1 MFISSLHRRC
11 IVVSLL
17 DSSSATFWRMT
28 VLRCA
33 RWPSRL
39 RATPIVAGVW
49 VVPAPREAAGYIVTQ
64 PCPVLQKSENK
75 DKYRREGKGRV
86 VLWCGVNQMV
96 IHFFKVS
103 VPPSSHYSIHPFL
116 QIILVENSSCGKK
129 LNQFR
134 SPINSNNV
142 WLPFSII
149 LILLYVTET
158 LR

>member
-1 MFISSLHRRC
+1 MPSDSLLYSWKNTMFISSLHRRC

-33 RWPSRL
+33 RWPSLL

-116 QIILVENSSCGKK
+116 QIILVQNS
-129 LNQFR
+129 
-134 SPINSNNV
+134 
-142 WLPFSII
+142 
-149 LILLYVTET
+149 
-158 LR
+158 